1 MIDLRVPSPI
11 VLPPALEDA
20 RPERPI
26 EIRLSHRRAPEREPA
41 VTRVVLNRG
50 GKIHCSIASPAGS
63 LLRMTVYIT
72 ARVTHVEGYRGRR
85 LQGAWDD
92 VRRGS
97 ADPPGH

>member
-1 MIDLRVPSPI
+1 VCVPSPI
-11 VLPPALEDA
+11 VLPAPEDA

-26 EIRLSHRRAPEREPA
+26 EIRLSRRRAPEREPA

-72 ARVTHVEGYRGRR
+72 ARVIHVGGYRGCR
-85 LQGAWDD
+85 LQD
-92 VRRGS
+92 S
-97 ADPPGH
+97 